1 MSFFSTKFHVCKV
14 LSVSTVLSLFTYMY
28 LYVSRHVVMYFL
40 FFFYFKF
47 QRALERERER
57 EREREKERERERERE
72 RENIYIYIFKQIC
85 DIIALLLFFLC
96 VFFFV
101 FSSRTDRFFNLSC
114 HLFSYPL
121 SLKQTSSFTK
131 IIFFFFWIFSKNKE
145 REKIIC
151 SFFKSLQVKT
161 NFGLRL

>member
-1 MSFFSTKFHVCKV
+1 
-14 LSVSTVLSLFTYMY
+14 MY

-40 FFFYFKF
+40 FFFLLQISKSI
-47 QRALERERER
+47 RT
-57 EREREKERERERERE
+57 RERERERE
-72 RENIYIYIFKQIC
+72 RENIYIYIYIYNIYIYSSSFVIS
-85 DIIALLLFFLC
+85 LHYYYFFCC

-101 FSSRTDRFFNLSC
+101 ISSRTDRFFNLSC

-131 IIFFFFWIFSKNKE
+131 IIFFFWIFSKNKE
-145 REKIIC
+145 REKIC